1 MFYLCFTY
9 FVSLGQNPKIM
20 ASAKVLLLTNKKK
33 KDGTSPLAIR
43 VIKDRKPRYI
53 YLGIYINEKQW
64 NPIDSEVRKSHPNA
78 SRINNL
84 ILKKLAAAGDY
95 IIDDEANNKNESSLQ
110 LKKKIKRDNQQIS
123 FFVLADEFIKDKEK
137 KGKYNVARSDQSRL
151 NNFKKFLGNQD
162 LFFTDI
168 TPALLEK
175 FQVYLKATNKLETRS
190 IMNHMLLIRTLFN
203 KAVKDGIVD
212 SKYYP
217 FGKENIKIKMP
228 EAMKIGLDI
237 EEVKKIIEL
246 DLTEGSSKFHTRNVW
261 LFSFYLAGMRISDV
275 IKMKWKDFSGERLNY
290 KMGKNEKNVSI
301 KVPSQITEILK
312 YYETIKT
319 NNNDFIFPD
328 LKGCDE
334 KDAKNMV
341 TRINTICKRLNK
353 HIKAIAKSVGI
364 TKNISNHIARHTFG
378 NIAGDR
384 ISPLMLQKLYRHSD
398 LKTTIGYQS
407 NFIHKTADD
416 ALESVINF

>member
-33 KDGTSPLAIR
+33 KDETSPLAIR

-64 NPIDSEVRKSHPNA
+64 NPINSEVRKSHPNA

-84 ILKKLAAAGDY
+84 ILKKLTAAGDL
-95 IIDDEANNKNESSLQ
+95 IIEDEANNKNETSQQ

-123 FFVLADEFIKDKEK
+123 FFILANEFIKDKQNR
-137 KGKYNVARSDQSRL
+137 GKHSVARSDQSRL
-151 NNFKKFLGNQD
+151 NNFKKFLDNQD
-162 LFFTDI
+162 LFFSEI
-168 TPALLEK
+168 NSSLLDK
-175 FQVYLKATNKLETRS
+175 FQVYLKSTNNVSTRT
-190 IMNHMLLIRTLFN
+190 IMNHLLLIRTLFN
-203 KAVKDGIVD
+203 KAIKDGIVD
-212 SKYYP
+212 IKYYP
-217 FGKENIKIKMP
+217 FGKEKVKIKMP

-237 EEVKKIIEL
+237 SEVKKIIEL
-246 DLTEGSSKFHTRNVW
+246 DLVVDSPKFHTRNIW

-275 IKMKWKDFSGERLNY
+275 LKMKWQDFSEGRLNY
-290 KMGKNEKNVSI
+290 KMGKNEKIVSL
-301 KVPSQITEILK
+301 KVPLQILEILK
-312 YYETIKT
+312 HYEKIKT
-319 NNNDFIFPD
+319 QNNEFIFPD
-328 LKGCDE
+328 LKNCDE
-334 KDAKNMV
+334 KDTIVMT
-341 TRINTICKRLNK
+341 TRINTVCKRLNK

-416 ALESVINF
+416 ALDSVINF